1 MNEKELEKLANLVVD
16 KLLQKQSEMDEAFDE
31 NLRSM
36 IEAENNVDSTMDID
50 VKYTTVE
57 DHADDKFLLFYEGKL
72 AKYIADEDYT
82 NAAKIKKLL
91 DDYNNNQ

>member
-16 KLLQKQSEMDEAFDE
+16 KLLQKQTEMDEEFNE

-36 IEAENNVDSTMDID
+36 IDIENNVDSTMDID
-50 VKYTTVE
+50 VKYTTV
-57 DHADDKFLLFYEGKL
+57 DDSVDDKFMSFYQDKL
-72 AKYIADEDYT
+72 DKYIADEDYI

-91 DDYNNNQ
+91 NDYNNNL